1 MRRRAYAQI
10 RCPRPI
16 RTVVPGSG
24 TGTSEIGHLV
34 TRITRPLQRIHHLK
48 ILPGSHLVVRRR
60 HPSPGNAHIPCRT
73 GLPGKRIRRNMLHP
87 QAYRRLE
94 LPSESRIA
102 ATRHAIDQ
110 VEGNPGKAGLG
121 QGLDRPN
128 RLRAAMPTPHK
139 GQSRIVER
147 LHTYRKP
154 VDPHRAPLPGFFFG
168 NVFGVGLQGDLRL
181 GRKGKTTGGPFEQ
194 ESDVSRRKQRR
205 RPSAEINSTQL
216 AVFPAGRAKGKFS
229 RHRLDH
235 ARAGTKVGYGKEIAI
250 HAFAPA
256 KRDME
261 IDTAHGNAALKKRGK
276 GSPEGIFGYDEKIPG
291 ESARKGALSG
301 LRPERRLRGAC
312 LGASRKRQPFIPA
325 SFSGNCSNPAP

>member
-1 MRRRAYAQI
+1 MPTSHA
-10 RCPRPI
+10 
-16 RTVVPGSG
+16 VP
-24 TGTSEIGHLV
+24 
-34 TRITRPLQRIHHLK
+34 
-48 ILPGSHLVVRRR
+48 
-60 HPSPGNAHIPCRT
+60 
-73 GLPGKRIRRNMLHP
+73 
-87 QAYRRLE
+87 AYRRLD

-121 QGLDRPN
+121 QDLDRPN
-128 RLRAAMPTPHK
+128 RLRTAMPTPHK
-139 GQSRIVER
+139 GQSRVVER

-154 VDPHRAPLPGFFFG
+154 VDPHRAPLPGFLFG

-216 AVFPAGRAKGKFS
+216 AVFPAGRAKGKFG

-261 IDTAHGNAALKKRGK
+261 IDTAHGDAALKKREK
-276 GSPEGIFGYDEKIPG
+276 GSLEGIFGYDEKDPRGIRAEGGSFRPSAGAPLTRRVLGGLPKDTAFYSCVFFWKLFQPCALRSISLPSRSTRRQGEPG
-291 ESARKGALSG
+291 AVMCPTGVRLGLPLILS
-301 LRPERRLRGAC
+301 
-312 LGASRKRQPFIPA
+312 
-325 SFSGNCSNPAP
+325 